1 MGNAV
6 IRFFCYLVQTRAE
19 FWAFYW
25 VFWWWATKTIGI
37 FSKISF
43 PTPVSFFHPL
53 GFPFYPW
60 KNTSVN
66 AYRSFC
72 SFTHRLHPS

>member
-37 FSKISF
+37 FSSPEKF
-43 PTPVSFFHPL
+43 PSHP
-53 GFPFYPW
+53 YI
-60 KNTSVN
+60 
-66 AYRSFC
+66 
-72 SFTHRLHPS
+72 

>member
-25 VFWWWATKTIGI
+25 VFWWWATK
-37 FSKISF
+37 
-43 PTPVSFFHPL
+43 
-53 GFPFYPW
+53 
-60 KNTSVN
+60 
-66 AYRSFC
+66 R
-72 SFTHRLHPS
+72 